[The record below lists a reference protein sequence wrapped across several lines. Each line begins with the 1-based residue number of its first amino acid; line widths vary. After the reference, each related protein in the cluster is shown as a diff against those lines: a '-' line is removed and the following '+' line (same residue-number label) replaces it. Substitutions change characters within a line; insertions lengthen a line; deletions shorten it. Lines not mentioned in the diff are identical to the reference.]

1 MIRLILKLVVAA
13 LIASAVWRV
22 GSAYIVFYK
31 FQDAV
36 REAVVFE
43 IKGDSDLREKIGALA
58 EEFDVPVDAG
68 NDDAVKIVRQGR
80 HISIHGSYVQP
91 IELLPTYLYP
101 WNFSWNVEADVA
113 RPGVAPRL
121 DGGVP
126 E

>member
-13 LIASAVWRV
+13 LIASAVWRI
-22 GSAYIVFYK
+22 GSAYIAFYK

-36 REAVVFE
+36 REAVVYE
-43 IKGDSDLREKIGALA
+43 TKGDSDLREKIFALA
-58 EEFDVPVDAG
+58 EEFDLPIEAA
-68 NDDAVKIVRQGR
+68 NDDAVKINRQGR

-91 IELLPTYLYP
+91 IELLPGYLYS
-101 WNFSWNVEADVA
+101 WDFSWKVEADVA
-113 RPGVAPRL
+113 KPGIAPRL

>member
-1 MIRLILKLVVAA
+1 MFRLILKLVVAA

-22 GSAYIVFYK
+22 GSAYIAYYK

-43 IKGDSDLREKIGALA
+43 TKGESDLRAKIGALA
-58 EEFDVPVDAG
+58 EEFDVPVDAS
-68 NDDAVKIVRQGR
+68 NDDEVKIERHGS

-101 WNFSWNVEADVA
+101 WNFSWKVEADVA
-113 RPGVAPRL
+113 KPGIGPRL